1 MVVQVLLY
9 YCFSRV
15 SRNVSKAFF
24 SSLETY
30 ELYDAG
36 SPITK
41 MQFRITED
49 HQLTE
54 EWNYMQ
60 RCLALAVDKG
70 DKGELH
76 ELTLTTAGDIET
88 SRIFEG
94 FGPIKDMCFTFIN
107 RIQR

>member
-1 MVVQVLLY
+1 MRS
-9 YCFSRV
+9 SRSSLKQIAV
-15 SRNVSKAFF
+15 YLFNVA
-24 SSLETY
+24 SLETY